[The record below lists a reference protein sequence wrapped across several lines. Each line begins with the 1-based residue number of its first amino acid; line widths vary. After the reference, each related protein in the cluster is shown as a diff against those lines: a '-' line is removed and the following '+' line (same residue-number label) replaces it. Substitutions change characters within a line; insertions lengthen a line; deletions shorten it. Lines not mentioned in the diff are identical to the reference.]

1 MVMTPLTEMIIES
14 GNADRILSAQQLER
28 LVGGGNA
35 RRYGLVNRAIK
46 SRELLKA
53 RRGLY
58 VLADKYRRNSVH
70 PFALAQQWEPGSY
83 VSAETALSFH
93 GWIPEA
99 VHAVVSMTHGG
110 KSMRFTHEVFGQFEF
125 RRMTVK
131 PGYFLQAVA
140 RHELQ
145 HQVALI
151 AEPMRALLDLVYL
164 RKLPWQGL
172 DYLVE
177 GLRIDE
183 QAIKAVPSLSI
194 TMLLDVYK
202 GKREQMFIE
211 ELLRSLGL

>member
-1 MVMTPLTEMIIES
+1 MTPLTQIIIES
-14 GNADRILSAQQLER
+14 GNSERVLSARQLER
-28 LVGGGNA
+28 LLGGSNA

-46 SRELLKA
+46 ENEILQA

-58 VLADKYRRNSVH
+58 VLANKYRREPVH
-70 PFALAQQWEPGSY
+70 PFVLAQHCMPGSY
-83 VSAETALSFH
+83 ISAESALSFH

-99 VHAVVSMTHGG
+99 VRSVLSITAKG
-110 KSMRFTHEVFGQFEF
+110 KSLIYEHDALGRFEF
-125 RRMTVK
+125 RRMTVN

-145 HQVALI
+145 KQVALI

-172 DYLVE
+172 DYLID
-177 GLRIDE
+177 GLRVDE
-183 QAIKAVPSLSI
+183 HAIKSVPSLSI
-194 TMLLDVYK
+194 KMLLDVYK
-202 GKREQMFIE
+202 GKRERVFIE

>member
-1 MVMTPLTEMIIES
+1 MTPLTEIIIES
-14 GNADRILSAQQLER
+14 GNADRTLSAQQIER

-58 VLADKYRRNSVH
+58 VLADKYRSHSLH

-110 KSMRFTHEVFGQFEF
+110 KSMQFTHEVFGRFEF
-125 RRMTVK
+125 CRMTVK
-131 PGYFLQAVA
+131 SGSFLQAVT

-151 AEPMRALLDLVYL
+151 AEPVRALLDLVYL

-183 QAIKAVPSLSI
+183 QAIMAVPSLSI

-202 GKREQMFIE
+202 GKREQQFIE
-211 ELLRSLGL
+211 ELLRSLGF